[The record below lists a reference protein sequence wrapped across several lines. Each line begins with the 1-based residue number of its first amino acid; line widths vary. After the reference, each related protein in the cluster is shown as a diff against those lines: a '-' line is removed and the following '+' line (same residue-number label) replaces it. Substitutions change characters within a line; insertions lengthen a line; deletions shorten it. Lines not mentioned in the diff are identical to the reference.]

1 MLTKK
6 TYHYFLRARGLEIG
20 KTFSVT
26 GGVYKLSKGFIYK
39 EKVVQDSDLWQQ
51 LVLDSL
57 ESQGKKKQHIIVY
70 IHGYLAENPWF
81 ASLSGYTMH
90 QEIFDDL
97 SHDVSQVLSLQWE
110 SGLYTIE
117 NRNLA
122 FEKGK
127 FFDKQLTLLNEACLQ
142 KGIHLTVSFLVH
154 SMGNRVL
161 EGFTHSWKQ
170 NQPDYLVNQ
179 MFLCAP
185 DIPTDVFEHTLS
197 HLPAIAKDVHVLFHK
212 EDKTLRFG
220 NVLIPFPRLGIYG
233 NTQIEVDAPFK
244 TKAVKKD
251 KEKKGRV
258 HFLDVTG
265 MTDDD
270 TALGSRFS
278 HHRYFYGSKNVVKYI
293 NEWLSTKQ

>member
-6 TYHYFLRARGLEIG
+6 THHYFLRARGLETG
-20 KTFSVT
+20 KTFSIT
-26 GGVYKLSKGFIYK
+26 GGIYKLSKGFIYK

-51 LVLDSL
+51 LVLNSL
-57 ESQGKKKQHIIVY
+57 QSQVKTKQHIIVY

-81 ASLSGYTMH
+81 ASLSGYSMH

-110 SGLYTIE
+110 SGLYTVE

-122 FEKGK
+122 FEKGQ
-127 FFDKQLTLLNEACLQ
+127 FFDKQLTLLNGACLQ
-142 KGIHLTVSFLVH
+142 KGIQLTVSFLVH

-179 MFLCAP
+179 IFLCAP
-185 DIPTDVFEHTLS
+185 DVPTDVFEHTVS
-197 HLPAIAKDVHVLFHK
+197 HLPAIAKDVHVLFHR
-212 EDKTLRFG
+212 EDKTLRFA

-233 NTQIEVDAPFK
+233 NTQIEVDAPLK
-244 TKAVKKD
+244 SKAEKKD
-251 KEKKGRV
+251 KEKQGKV

-278 HHRYFYGSKNVVKYI
+278 HHRYFYGSKNVVQYI
-293 NEWLSTKQ
+293 NSWLGKK

>member
-6 TYHYFLRARGLEIG
+6 ADHFFLRVNGLDLH
-20 KTFSVT
+20 KSFVAT
-26 GGVYKLSKGFIYK
+26 GGIYKLSKGFIYK
-39 EKVVQDSDLWQQ
+39 DKVVEGAGNWQK

-57 ESQGKKKQHIIVY
+57 QNQGRKNLHILIY

-81 ASLSGYTMH
+81 AALSGYTMH
-90 QEIFDDL
+90 QEIFDDP
-97 SHDVSQVLSLQWE
+97 SHDVTQVCSFQWE

-122 FEKGK
+122 FAKGR
-127 FFDKQLTLLNEACLQ
+127 FFEHQLSLLHETCFEQ
-142 KGIHLTVSFLVH
+142 GIHLFVSFLAH

-170 NQPDYLVNQ
+170 TPPAYQVNQ

-185 DIPTDVFEHTLS
+185 DVPADVFEHSFS
-197 HLPAIAKDVHVLFHK
+197 HLSGIAKDIHVLFHK
-212 EDKTLRFG
+212 EDKTLRFA

-233 NTQIEVDAPFK
+233 NTQIEIDAPLK
-244 TKAVKKD
+244 TKAES
-251 KEKKGRV
+251 KEKAKKGRV

-293 NEWLSTKQ
+293 NNWLGKK

>member
-6 TYHYFLRARGLEIG
+6 THHYFLRARGLETG
-20 KTFSVT
+20 KTFSIT
-26 GGVYKLSKGFIYK
+26 GGIYKLSKGFIYK

-51 LVLDSL
+51 LVLNSL
-57 ESQGKKKQHIIVY
+57 QSQGKTKQHIIVY

-81 ASLSGYTMH
+81 ASLSGYSMH

-110 SGLYTIE
+110 SGLYTVE

-122 FEKGK
+122 FEKGQ
-127 FFDKQLTLLNEACLQ
+127 FFAKQLNLLNEACLK
-142 KGIHLTVSFLVH
+142 KGIQLTVSFLVH

-179 MFLCAP
+179 IFLCAP
-185 DIPTDVFEHTLS
+185 DVPTDVFEHTLS
-197 HLPAIAKDVHVLFHK
+197 HLPSIAKDVHVLFHR
-212 EDKTLRFG
+212 EDKTLRFA
-220 NVLIPFPRLGIYG
+220 NVLIPFLRLGIYG
-233 NTQIEVDAPFK
+233 NTQIEVDAPLK
-244 TKAVKKD
+244 SKAEKKG
-251 KEKKGRV
+251 KEKKGKV

-278 HHRYFYGSKNVVKYI
+278 HHRYFYGSKNVVQYI
-293 NEWLSTKQ
+293 NSWLGKK